1 MTEAAFL
8 KKLAGRIKELRESKG
23 MSQQELAAKLDY
35 EKSNMSRLESGLIN
49 PRIATLQ
56 KVAKAL
62 DVTLPELLTFK

>member
-62 DVTLPELLTFK
+62 DVALPELLTFK